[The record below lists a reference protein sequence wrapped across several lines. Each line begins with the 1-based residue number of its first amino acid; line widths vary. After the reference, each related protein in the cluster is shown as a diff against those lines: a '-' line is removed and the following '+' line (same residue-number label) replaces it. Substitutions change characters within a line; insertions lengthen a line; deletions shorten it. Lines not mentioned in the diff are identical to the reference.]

1 MIRWSMPLYFSKYIT
16 EVSLS
21 DVVPLGRF
29 RRVMYLSGGDINL
42 FRRAC
47 AISSSDI
54 IYEPS
59 GRLKWCFREGESGVA
74 LKS

>member
-1 MIRWSMPLYFSKYIT
+1 MPLYFSEIIT
-16 EVSLS
+16 EGSIS
-21 DVVPLGRF
+21 DIVPLSRF
-29 RRVMYLSGGDINL
+29 RRVMDFSRDDINL
-42 FRRAC
+42 FRSEGD
-47 AISSSDI
+47 ISSSDI

>member
-1 MIRWSMPLYFSKYIT
+1 MPLYFSEIIT
-16 EVSLS
+16 EGSIS
-21 DVVPLGRF
+21 DIVPLSRF
-29 RRVMYLSGGDINL
+29 RRVMDLSRDDINL
-42 FRRAC
+42 FRSEGD
-47 AISSSDI
+47 ISSSDI